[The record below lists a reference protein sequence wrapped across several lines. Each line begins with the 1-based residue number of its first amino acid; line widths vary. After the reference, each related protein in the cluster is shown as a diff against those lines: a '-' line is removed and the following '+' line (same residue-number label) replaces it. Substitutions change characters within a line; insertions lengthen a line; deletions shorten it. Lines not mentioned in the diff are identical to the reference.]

1 MISSR
6 GLEASQFNGSVKGRA
21 ARRKKGDRWVQC
33 QYLVTLFIRSIFD
46 LARYSRASVP
56 SQVLNGVLLDR
67 LGLHVQVCPR
77 LDTLAV
83 DTDHG
88 LETGSLGLFPTGR
101 NVLSGRLGRGR
112 GVVNVLSDDLV
123 RADGRPPERPVDNV
137 GDEHGDGFR
146 EDGSGVR
153 FQGKGLD
160 ELDEVRVG
168 VGSGS
173 GKGKRGSNRCLGR
186 TEHDSQR
193 LSDVQHMG
201 GTSSSLTVVQVEQ
214 GGVSYRARASRI
226 VNREVLLIR
235 SCTTRLTCHGIQ
247 QPILSSKQRTGP
259 SDGGSG
265 ESLPDGDLSLVL
277 GPVKG
282 RFGIRLGVEV
292 RDVDQPRDAVLVSDL
307 GDLGSSTVET
317 QQG

>member
-1 MISSR
+1 
-6 GLEASQFNGSVKGRA
+6 
-21 ARRKKGDRWVQC
+21 
-33 QYLVTLFIRSIFD
+33 
-46 LARYSRASVP
+46 
-56 SQVLNGVLLDR
+56 
-67 LGLHVQVCPR
+67 
-77 LDTLAV
+77 
-83 DTDHG
+83 
-88 LETGSLGLFPTGR
+88 
-101 NVLSGRLGRGR
+101 
-112 GVVNVLSDDLV
+112 
-123 RADGRPPERPVDNV
+123 
-137 GDEHGDGFR
+137 
-146 EDGSGVR
+146 
-153 FQGKGLD
+153 
-160 ELDEVRVG
+160 
-168 VGSGS
+168 
-173 GKGKRGSNRCLGR
+173 
-186 TEHDSQR
+186 
-193 LSDVQHMG
+193 MG